1 MCSSDLNQL
10 ERVERIQLLAGRIA
24 RLLKTDHV
32 LAERAA
38 WLAKADLLTGM
49 VGEFPELQGVMGR
62 YYALADNEDPRVAD
76 AIEQHYHPRFAGDS
90 LPVEGIAVSLA
101 LADKLETL
109 AGLFGVGQQPTGD
122 KDPFALRRHALGV
135 IRLMIENNL
144 AVSLGEV
151 VTAAFAVFGSG
162 TIADAGGDLQTF
174 IVERLRGYLRDAGY
188 TANEI
193 ESVLCRELPA
203 RLDQIPL
210 QLSAVRAFASLPEA
224 ASLAAANKRAGNILR
239 KEGVTEIGR
248 AHV

>member
-1 MCSSDLNQL
+1 M
-10 ERVERIQLLAGRIA
+10 
-24 RLLKTDHV
+24 
-32 LAERAA
+32 
-38 WLAKADLLTGM
+38 
-49 VGEFPELQGVMGR
+49 
-62 YYALADNEDPRVAD
+62 
-76 AIEQHYHPRFAGDS
+76 
-90 LPVEGIAVSLA
+90 
-101 LADKLETL
+101 
-109 AGLFGVGQQPTGD
+109 LF
-122 KDPFALRRHALGV
+122 R
-135 IRLMIENNL
+135 
-144 AVSLGEV
+144 
-151 VTAAFAVFGSG
+151 SG

-239 KEGVTEIGR
+239 KEGVTGVKPADAALLKDDAEKVLAKTVASIRSNVDAHYDRKEYVDCLKTLAGLKGPVDRFFDEVMVNVEDVQVRNNRLALLSEIGR